1 LCNGSQKQ
9 VLVDGPSEKAPV
21 PRQEVALAKLSLT
34 PIVIPKLPRACGV
47 GHVAKKWEEAK
58 VQQKFDESA
67 WAKKRAA
74 MQKRRGLND
83 FERFKVMKMRKQV
96 RLCRVTSGM
105 GIITDGIC
113 RLVTRSRRPLLRS
126 APVQRH
132 KFLDC
137 CRETQCGVVVVAC
150 RGRPGM
156 MCIFMSNEH
165 SKGNLRHL
173 NIRGPL
179 GE

>member
-1 LCNGSQKQ
+1 

-34 PIVIPKLPRACGV
+34 PIVIPKLPRATGV

-67 WAKKRAA
+67 WAKKRTA

-96 RLCRVTSGM
+96 RRHQLLPSG
-105 GIITDGIC
+105 ISI
-113 RLVTRSRRPLLRS
+113 S
-126 APVQRH
+126 
-132 KFLDC
+132 
-137 CRETQCGVVVVAC
+137 
-150 RGRPGM
+150 
-156 MCIFMSNEH
+156 H
-165 SKGNLRHL
+165 STFGS
-173 NIRGPL
+173 
-179 GE
+179 